1 MAIDKAPSL
10 GTCGFAVGEVTED
23 APEGSS
29 AAEAAAQD
37 PPPPVRSAAGCDRCE
52 SSASLSC

>member
-1 MAIDKAPSL
+1 MQEMKHPASGHAD
-10 GTCGFAVGEVTED
+10 AVVEVTED

-37 PPPPVRSAAGCDRCE
+37 PPPPVRSGLR
-52 SSASLSC
+52 SVR